1 MTSYKG
7 SLLALLMII
16 SAILIAGALD
26 KKEADKP
33 ADTYTQTESAQPV
46 EVSTESIV
54 EQESLIDTPTYYKE
68 PVIIE
73 NKELLARVVFAE
85 AGNQPYIGKLMV
97 AATIK
102 NRSEQWGLTPTEV
115 VQAEGQY
122 AKPYNIANIKT
133 DLQRQQYTDSIKA
146 VEEVF
151 SNNNTYD
158 CVMYFCNPK
167 ISNKASL
174 RWFEDNLE
182 LVCIEGDHNF
192 YKNKGGG
199 R

>member
-102 NRSEQWGLTPTEV
+102 NRSEQWGLTPTDV

-133 DLQRQQYTDSIKA
+133 DLQQKQYNDSIKA

-167 ISNKASL
+167 ISNKKSL
-174 RWFEDNLE
+174 SWMQSKQYVVTVGE
-182 LVCIEGDHNF
+182 HYF
-192 YKNKGGG
+192 YKERTELK
-199 R
+199 